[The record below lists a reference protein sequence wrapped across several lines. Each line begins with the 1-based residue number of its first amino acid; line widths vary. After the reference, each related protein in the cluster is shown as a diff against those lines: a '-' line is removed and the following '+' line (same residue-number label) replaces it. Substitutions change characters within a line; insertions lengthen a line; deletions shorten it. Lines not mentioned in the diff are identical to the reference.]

1 MIVRK
6 KESAPVDPPR
16 KPLAGP
22 RVDQPAP
29 SNPLPTPQPFI
40 RPDFFTREQVDSAR
54 DAQARKFATPAT
66 GKIEGEGLIDVVV
79 PVVAAPIAKAII
91 KPLAAAFS
99 KPAVKL
105 ADDAF
110 APIAKKMDP
119 NLPLPKS
126 KAVSPDMPL
135 TTTSEQSKK
144 VIHVLSGDEVIE
156 NANKRVDFFE
166 GKDVLSKNDVP
177 EFLEI
182 DGRRFP
188 LNPDLKDK
196 AQAQAA
202 FVLEYNSKLN
212 SLNRVDD
219 VIPIER
225 VAQNSTLGVKDA
237 EAVRENVQQLS
248 DLGITSQVSN
258 DADRLLFNFYQNQ
271 FGASAVNTKQSA
283 YVGLSDYLKE
293 KFESA
298 IFKQPKTT
306 KESTFFAGKK
316 FMDSVSI
323 VDDNGN
329 VVSNSVIGKLKPGD
343 KFRLDALLSNS
354 LNESVAN
361 SFNDLTLEIASP
373 KGLSMLNVN
382 TAKNLGKKDFVNFA
396 YELENVLYKDA
407 TFRVDD
413 VIENGRSRYKV
424 TLMNPKV
431 LIPAFVTLKLNQNSD
446 ESEE

>member
-1 MIVRK
+1 M
-6 KESAPVDPPR
+6 
-16 KPLAGP
+16 
-22 RVDQPAP
+22 
-29 SNPLPTPQPFI
+29 
-40 RPDFFTREQVDSAR
+40 
-54 DAQARKFATPAT
+54 
-66 GKIEGEGLIDVVV
+66 
-79 PVVAAPIAKAII
+79 
-91 KPLAAAFS
+91 
-99 KPAVKL
+99 
-105 ADDAF
+105 
-110 APIAKKMDP
+110 
-119 NLPLPKS
+119 
-126 KAVSPDMPL
+126 
-135 TTTSEQSKK
+135 
-144 VIHVLSGDEVIE
+144 
-156 NANKRVDFFE
+156 
-166 GKDVLSKNDVP
+166 
-177 EFLEI
+177 
-182 DGRRFP
+182 
-188 LNPDLKDK
+188 
-196 AQAQAA
+196 
-202 FVLEYNSKLN
+202 
-212 SLNRVDD
+212 
-219 VIPIER
+219 
-225 VAQNSTLGVKDA
+225 
-237 EAVRENVQQLS
+237 
-248 DLGITSQVSN
+248 
-258 DADRLLFNFYQNQ
+258 
-271 FGASAVNTKQSA
+271 
-283 YVGLSDYLKE
+283 GLSDYLKD

-382 TAKNLGKKDFVNFA
+382 AAKNLGKKDFVNFA